1 MTTETTRNESV
12 KVQVIDVDE
21 LLSELQ
27 KSSTTITGVFQNAF
41 HYAAFCE
48 TNFKRNIESIGADI
62 IDTTFTNDLAV
73 AEYCEQMH
81 VDDADT
87 TQAVEDTI
95 QRACKAWKCDENYL
109 IALLFAVNMK
119 AWEHHAL
126 LSDKYEKVRAFT
138 KEIHEEYARYYSD
151 RYYTLLDYIIDDL
164 MKDRKDL
171 RMKIF
176 QAID

>member
-12 KVQVIDVDE
+12 KVQVIDINE
-21 LLSELQ
+21 LLCNQQ
-27 KSSTTITGVFQNAF
+27 KKSTTITGALKNIF
-41 HYAAFCE
+41 HYAAFCGA
-48 TNFKRNIESIGADI
+48 NFKSNIEASGADI
-62 IDTTFTNDLAV
+62 IDTTFTNDLSI
-73 AEYCEQMH
+73 AEYCEQIH
-81 VDDADT
+81 IDDAGT

-95 QRACKAWKCDENYL
+95 QRSCKIWKCDENYL

-119 AWEHHAL
+119 AWEHHTL
-126 LSDKYEKVRAFT
+126 LSDKYEKLRAFT

-151 RYYTLLDYIIDDL
+151 RYYTLLDYIMDDL
-164 MKDRKDL
+164 MKDREDL

>member
-41 HYAAFCE
+41 HYAVFCE
-48 TNFKRNIESIGADI
+48 ANFKRNIESIGADI

-95 QRACKAWKCDENYL
+95 QRACKAWKYDENYL

-151 RYYTLLDYIIDDL
+151 RYYTLLDYIMDDL
-164 MKDRKDL
+164 MKDREDL

>member
-12 KVQVIDVDE
+12 KVQVIDVNEFLCDQ
-21 LLSELQ
+21 Q
-27 KSSTTITGVFQNAF
+27 KKSTTITGVYKNIF

-48 TNFKRNIESIGADI
+48 ANFKSNIEARGADI
-62 IDTTFTNDLAV
+62 IDTTFTSDLSI

-81 VDDADT
+81 IDDAGT

-95 QRACKAWKCDENYL
+95 QRACKIWKCDENYL

-119 AWEHHAL
+119 AWEHHTL
-126 LSDKYEKVRAFT
+126 LSDKYERVRAFT

-151 RYYTLLDYIIDDL
+151 RYYTLLDYFMFFL
-164 MKDRKDL
+164 MKDREDS

>member
-12 KVQVIDVDE
+12 MVQVIYVND
-21 LLSELQ
+21 LLCEQQ
-27 KSSTTITGVFQNAF
+27 KKSTTITGVFKNIF
-41 HYAAFCE
+41 HYAAFCGA
-48 TNFKRNIESIGADI
+48 NFKSNIEASGADI
-62 IDTTFTNDLAV
+62 IDTTFTNDLSI

-81 VDDADT
+81 IDDAGT

-95 QRACKAWKCDENYL
+95 QRACKIWKCDENYL

-119 AWEHHAL
+119 AWEHHTL

-164 MKDRKDL
+164 MKDREDL
-171 RMKIF
+171 RMKIL

>member
-12 KVQVIDVDE
+12 MVQVIDVND
-21 LLSELQ
+21 LLCEQQ
-27 KSSTTITGVFQNAF
+27 KKSTTITGVFKNIF
-41 HYAAFCE
+41 HYAAFCGA
-48 TNFKRNIESIGADI
+48 NFKSNIEASGADI
-62 IDTTFTNDLAV
+62 IETTFTHDLSI

-81 VDDADT
+81 IDDAGT

-95 QRACKAWKCDENYL
+95 QRACKIWKCDENYL

-119 AWEHHAL
+119 AWEHHTL
-126 LSDKYEKVRAFT
+126 LSVNYEKVRAFT

-151 RYYTLLDYIIDDL
+151 RYYTLLDYIMDDL
-164 MKDRKDL
+164 MKDREDL
-171 RMKIF
+171 RIKIF

>member
-1 MTTETTRNESV
+1 MTAETTKNESV
-12 KVQVIDVDE
+12 KVQVIDVND
-21 LLSELQ
+21 LLCEQQ
-27 KSSTTITGVFQNAF
+27 KKSTTITGVFKNIF

-48 TNFKRNIESIGADI
+48 ANFKRNIEASGADI
-62 IDTTFTNDLAV
+62 IDTTFTSDLSI

-81 VDDADT
+81 IDDAGT

-95 QRACKAWKCDENYL
+95 QRACNVWKCNENYL

-138 KEIHEEYARYYSD
+138 KEIHEEYACYYSA
-151 RYYTLLDYIIDDL
+151 RYYTLLDYIMDDL
-164 MKDRKDL
+164 MKDREDL

>member
-1 MTTETTRNESV
+1 MTTETTRNENV
-12 KVQVIDVDE
+12 KVQVIDVNE
-21 LLSELQ
+21 LFSERQ
-27 KSSTTITGVFQNAF
+27 KSSTTITGAFKNVF

-48 TNFKRNIESIGADI
+48 ANFKSNIESIGANI

-73 AEYCEQMH
+73 AEYCEQLH

-151 RYYTLLDYIIDDL
+151 RYYTLLDYIMDDL
-164 MKDRKDL
+164 MKDREDL

>member
-48 TNFKRNIESIGADI
+48 ANFKSNIDSIGADI
-62 IDTTFTNDLAV
+62 IDTTFTNDLAI

-81 VDDADT
+81 LDDADT

-95 QRACKAWKCDENYL
+95 QRACETWKQDEDYL
-109 IALLFAVNMK
+109 IALIFAVNMK

-151 RYYTLLDYIIDDL
+151 RYYTLLDYIMDDL

>member
-12 KVQVIDVDE
+12 KVQVIDVNE
-21 LLSELQ
+21 LLCEQQ
-27 KSSTTITGVFQNAF
+27 KKSTTITGVFKNVF

-48 TNFKRNIESIGADI
+48 ANFKSNIEASGADI
-62 IDTTFTNDLAV
+62 IDTTFTNDLSI

-81 VDDADT
+81 VDDAGT

-95 QRACKAWKCDENYL
+95 QRACKVWKCDENYL

-138 KEIHEEYARYYSD
+138 KETHEEYARYYSD
-151 RYYTLLDYIIDDL
+151 RYYTLLDYIMDDL
-164 MKDRKDL
+164 MKDREDL
-171 RMKIF
+171 RIKIF

>member
-12 KVQVIDVDE
+12 KVQVIDVNE
-21 LLSELQ
+21 LLCEQQ
-27 KSSTTITGVFQNAF
+27 KKSTTITGVFKNVF

-48 TNFKRNIESIGADI
+48 ANFKSNIEASGADI
-62 IDTTFTNDLAV
+62 KDTTFTHDLSI
-73 AEYCEQMH
+73 AEYCEQIH
-81 VDDADT
+81 VDDSGT
-87 TQAVEDTI
+87 THAVEDTI
-95 QRACKAWKCDENYL
+95 QRACEAWKYDEDYL

-151 RYYTLLDYIIDDL
+151 RYYTLLDYIMDDL
-164 MKDRKDL
+164 MKDREDL